1 MVIKTS
7 QTVPV
12 TLTFRKETVLTENKV
27 NLVTDGMCFHSMH
40 LYACTHSVTVLF
52 GKERESGGNT

>member
-12 TLTFRKETVLTENKV
+12 TLTFRKETVLIENKV
-27 NLVTDGMCFHSMH
+27 NLVADGMRFHSMH
-40 LYACTHSVTVLF
+40 L
-52 GKERESGGNT
+52 